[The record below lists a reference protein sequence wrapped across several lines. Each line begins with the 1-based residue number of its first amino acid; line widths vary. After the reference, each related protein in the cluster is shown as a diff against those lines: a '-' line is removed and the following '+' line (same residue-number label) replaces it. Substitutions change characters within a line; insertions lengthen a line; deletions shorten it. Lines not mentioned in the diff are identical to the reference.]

1 MSNLHKCLRRPDL
14 QILEPISKISE
25 KNNAM
30 LSILNIGKK
39 PPILNADQQKNKEL
53 LEDYF
58 YDRKHNFYFLT
69 NKKVEDAVQCFVE
82 SRHVDIIAM
91 VAKNLNY
98 FEQILFHTKVEEISY
113 HTDIPFLVLHE

>member
-39 PPILNADQQKNKEL
+39 PPVLNADQQKNKEL
-53 LEDYF
+53 LELDKTLYEQENYTKEALNTLISNVNIWKNKYLIKAEQDGRIYF
-58 YDRKHNFYFLT
+58 QKTLQENQAF
-69 NKKVEDAVQCFVE
+69 A
-82 SRHVDIIAM
+82 
-91 VAKNLNY
+91 
-98 FEQILFHTKVEEISY
+98 
-113 HTDIPFLVLHE
+113 